1 MFACEP
7 QLEIMYTDSGLSN
20 KAGSAGSCECL
31 AGCAGIKGNVV
42 LYTTLMSVCRRG
54 GQPEMAVRIFRTMES
69 DGLQLD
75 VVRPQQDLLKIVQ
88 PTLLANCS
96 PTCLCG

>member
-1 MFACEP
+1 
-7 QLEIMYTDSGLSN
+7 
-20 KAGSAGSCECL
+20 
-31 AGCAGIKGNVV
+31 
-42 LYTTLMSVCRRG
+42 
-54 GQPEMAVRIFRTMES
+54 MAVRIFRTMES

>member
-1 MFACEP
+1 M
-7 QLEIMYTDSGLSN
+7 
-20 KAGSAGSCECL
+20 
-31 AGCAGIKGNVV
+31 V

-75 VVRPQQDLLKIVQ
+75 VVSPQ
-88 PTLLANCS
+88 
-96 PTCLCG
+96 